1 MVPSYRH
8 IYTLKNAWL
17 LLAFACLLL
26 SFIPI
31 LFSSEKT
38 VIKREQAKL
47 QHKLNEQQKDFYKK
61 TGDLNFIEDL
71 FYQTEKQKDFE
82 TLEALGYG
90 FFIQSYSSSTNQ
102 NLIFWNTQKIIPPSN
117 IADLA
122 DGEYFSKLANGY
134 YFLIK
139 QTIQLKN
146 KNQKVVAIALLPVF
160 YDYYIETDYLVPE
173 FSHNEK
179 SRHVIAISFA
189 KTDYPVKTSSGKE
202 LFYLKS
208 NTSGKA
214 TSLPLATIV
223 LRILSIFFILGIIQK
238 NAEWTSLRK
247 GKMRGIGFLIICLAV
262 FLLLIYSVP
271 SFLSLRQFEL
281 FDPSIY
287 GYNAVLKSLG
297 HLLIISSVI
306 CWIILYIW
314 SSYKNKF
321 VENTIGHSIKNK
333 AIAVVLVFIL
343 ILVTVYIS
351 GIIKSL
357 VLDSKISF
365 DVLNFF
371 SLSFYTI
378 IGFTVLVSF
387 ALSYYYFSKLILQ
400 FVLQAY
406 NSHYVYV
413 LFLIAITGL
422 FFFTIISQHSDLP
435 FYILV
440 LIWIIVFTSLLI
452 RENLLMNQNKLKL
465 TSIISWIF
473 FFSFSISLVIL
484 SENKIKEWAL
494 RINIAEKLALQ
505 TDPSSERLLSI
516 ALTYI
521 DKDFLANNFS
531 RFSNESKG
539 KFLRD
544 SIISEN
550 FSGYLNKYDTR
561 LYVFDE
567 EDNALNN
574 DDLVSFNSLNTILQN
589 QGKKTKVNGLF
600 YYETAYD
607 QFAYI
612 TKRIVF
618 SESNQQ
624 IGTVF
629 IIATPKKYRNDALL
643 PVLFKQMKKHDPEE
657 SSIYSFAVY
666 NKKNLISPAN
676 KYPFLNSLKEEDMP
690 RYEIEKRTQHDFD
703 ELWYRASNDKI
714 VVIARKQDNLIETIT
729 LFSYLF
735 CAFLLIVILLQV
747 INFLFRTK
755 INKATII
762 NLFKFNIRSQVFGTI
777 ILISLFSFIV
787 IGFATISFFIKRYN
801 QTNSDRLGRSMRVM
815 VNELQ
820 NKLTDHSIFDDVLMF
835 NDSIANYDLQ
845 QLVEEVAE
853 IHNADVNI
861 YDLLGD
867 LKVSSQATIYSKGVL
882 SKKMNPSAFYH
893 LSRLREVRHLQEE
906 KVGKLAYLSIYAP
919 IRDSQG
925 QMYAYINIP
934 YFTSQN
940 DLNQEIS
947 NFLVTIINLNAF
959 IFLIAGLLALLI
971 TNRITSSFSIISNKM
986 KGINLGGL
994 NEEVEW
1000 NRDDEIGELVKEYNK
1015 MVRKLEVSA
1024 SELAKSERESAWR
1037 EMARQVAHEIKNPL
1051 TPMKLSI
1058 QYLQKAMAEDQLN
1071 VKELTKNVSKT
1082 LVEQIDHLSKI
1093 AADFSQFANISIA
1106 KKERFDLLKI
1116 IDSLKELYGSNPKVD
1131 INWQPVT
1138 ESIMLNAD
1146 KTQINRLFTNLLSN
1160 SVEACRYKSRCDIFI
1175 KTEIINKKVLITVA
1189 DNGEG
1194 IAEEMKEKIFTPNF
1208 TTKSSGTGLGLAMCK
1223 TITEQ
1228 AQGKI
1233 WFGSNPN
1240 EGATFYVELPL
1251 AD

>member
-1 MVPSYRH
+1 MVPTYQH
-8 IYTLKNAWL
+8 IFKRKNVWPI
-17 LLAFACLLL
+17 LAIACLIL
-26 SFIPI
+26 SFIPL
-31 LFSSEKT
+31 LFSSEKK
-38 VIKREQAKL
+38 VIKWEQEKL
-47 QHKLNEQQKDFYKK
+47 QEKLNEQQKDFYKK
-61 TGDLNFIEDL
+61 TGDVHFIEQL
-71 FYQTEKQKDFE
+71 FYQTEKQADFE
-82 TLEALGYG
+82 TLESLDYG
-90 FFIQSYSSSTNQ
+90 FFIQSYSSSANQ
-102 NLIFWNTQKIIPPSN
+102 NLIFWNTQKIIPPTN
-117 IADLA
+117 ISDLP
-122 DGEYFSKLANGY
+122 DGEYFRKLANGY
-134 YFLIK
+134 YLLIK
-139 QTIQLKN
+139 QTIQLRN

-173 FSHNEK
+173 FPHHEK
-179 SRHVIAISFA
+179 SRHVIAISLA
-189 KTDYPVKTSSGKE
+189 KTDYPLKTSTGKD

-223 LRILSIFFILGIIQK
+223 LRILFLFFILGFIQK
-238 NAEWTSLRK
+238 NAEWISLRR
-247 GKMRGIGFLIICLAV
+247 GKIQGIGFLISCLSV
-262 FLLLIYSVP
+262 FLILFYVFP

-297 HLLIISSVI
+297 HLLVVSSFI
-306 CWIILYIW
+306 CWIILFTW
-314 SSYKNKF
+314 SSYKNMV
-321 VENTIGHSIKNK
+321 VENTIDHSIKNK
-333 AIAVVLVFIL
+333 AIAFVLVFIL
-343 ILVTVYIS
+343 ILVTLYIS

-387 ALSYYYFSKLILQ
+387 ALSYYYFSKLIIQ
-400 FVLQAY
+400 FVLQAF
-406 NSHYVYV
+406 NSNYVYV
-413 LFLIAITGL
+413 LFLIALTGL
-422 FFFTIISQHSDLP
+422 FFFTVISQHPDLP

-440 LIWIIVFTSLLI
+440 LIWIIVFTSILI
-452 RENLLMNQNKLKL
+452 RENLLMNPNKVKL
-465 TSIISWIF
+465 ISSISWLF

-484 SENKIKEWAL
+484 SENKIKEWSL

-521 DKDFLANNFS
+521 DKDFLTNNFP
-531 RFSNESKG
+531 RFRNESKG

-574 DDLVSFNSLNTILQN
+574 DEPVSFNSLNTILQN
-589 QGKKTKVNGLF
+589 QGKKTKVSGLY
-600 YYETAYD
+600 YYEIAYD

-612 TKRIVF
+612 TMRPVF

-624 IGTVF
+624 IGTLF
-629 IIATPKKYRNDALL
+629 IISTPKKYRNDALF

-666 NKKNLISPAN
+666 NKKNLVTPAN
-676 KYPFLNSLKEEDMP
+676 KYPFLNSLKEDDLP
-690 RYEIEKRTQHDFD
+690 RFEIERRTRNNFD

-735 CAFLLIVILLQV
+735 CAFLLIVILLRF

-755 INKATII
+755 FNKTALS
-762 NLFKFNIRSQVFGTI
+762 NLFKFNIRAQVFGTI

-801 QTNSDRLGRSMRVM
+801 QNNSDRLGRSMRVM

-820 NKLTDHSIFDDVLMF
+820 NKLTDHSIFDDVLMI

-845 QLVEEVAE
+845 RLVEEVAD

-867 LKVSSQATIYSKGVL
+867 LKFSSQASIYSKGVL

-893 LSRLREVRHLQEE
+893 LSRLRQVRHLQEE
-906 KVGKLAYLSIYAP
+906 KVGKLTYLSIYAP
-919 IRDSQG
+919 VRDSQG
-925 QMYAYINIP
+925 QIYAYLNIP

-986 KGINLGGL
+986 KSINLGSL

-1116 IDSLKELYGSNPKVD
+1116 IDSLKELYGANPKVD
-1131 INWQPVT
+1131 ITWQPKT
-1138 ESIMLNAD
+1138 ESIILNAD

-1160 SVEACRYKSRCDIFI
+1160 SVEACRYKSRCNIFI
-1175 KTEIINKKVLITVA
+1175 KTEIVNEKVLITVV

-1194 IAEEMKEKIFTPNF
+1194 IDADMKEKIFTPNF

-1233 WFGSNPN
+1233 WFDSNSN